1 MKADLKEW
9 SKKTFGLIDL
19 KIEEKKAEILNL
31 HLIDDTFG
39 LEEEEII
46 KRNQGSAELLRELHW
61 NDGMLAQKDKAKWI
75 AVGDTNSRFFHRLI
89 NKRHKQNGIEGLM
102 VNNIWVDSVE
112 GVKKGVFQHFS
123 DHFRSNN
130 RIRPLMDSCLFQRQ
144 IQQCDNTF
152 LEARLMG
159 LNMDSANLQYM
170 ADILSCEVGLI
181 PFSYLGL
188 NVGINH
194 KRAASWEKLVEK
206 IRRRLALWND
216 KHISLGVELH

>member
-31 HLIDDTFG
+31 DLIDDTFG

-75 AVGDTNSRFFHRLI
+75 IAGDTNSRFFHRWI

-112 GVKKGVFQHFS
+112 GVKKGLNVNFNKS
-123 DHFRSNN
+123 S
-130 RIRPLMDSCLFQRQ
+130 
-144 IQQCDNTF
+144 
-152 LEARLMG
+152 LMG